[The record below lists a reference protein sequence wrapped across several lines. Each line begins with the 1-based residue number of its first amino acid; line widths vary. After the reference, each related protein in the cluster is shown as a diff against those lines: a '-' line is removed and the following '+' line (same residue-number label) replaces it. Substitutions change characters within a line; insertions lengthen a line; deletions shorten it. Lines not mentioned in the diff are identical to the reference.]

1 MNPEDCKFVL
11 DITPNFAY
19 VSLGGILY
27 KVFHKENVNIDRSIL
42 EAADLV
48 IKSNGVVIKCRFEHN
63 NPYLLDCVDRIR
75 SMESFPELHLQ
86 KTAFV
91 TDFVNEKK
99 KAFHEIQKFL
109 TLTHKI

>member
-11 DITPNFAY
+11 DITPNFSY

-27 KVFHKENVNIDRSIL
+27 KVFHKENVNIDSSVL

-48 IKSNGVVIKCRFEHN
+48 AKSNGVVIKCRFERN
-63 NPYLLDCVDRIR
+63 SPYLLDCVDRIR

-86 KTAFV
+86 KMFV

>member
-27 KVFHKENVNIDRSIL
+27 KVFHKENVNIDSSVL

-48 IKSNGVVIKCRFEHN
+48 SKSNGVVIKCRFERN
-63 NPYLLDCVDRIR
+63 SPYLLDCVDRIR

-86 KTAFV
+86 KMFV

>member
-11 DITPNFAY
+11 DITPNFSY

-27 KVFHKENVNIDRSIL
+27 KVFQKENVNIDRSVL

-48 IKSNGVVIKCRFEHN
+48 SKSNGVVIKCRFERN
-63 NPYLLDCVDRIR
+63 SPYLLDCVDRIR

-86 KTAFV
+86 KMFV

>member
-1 MNPEDCKFVL
+1 MNPEGCKFVL

-27 KVFHKENVNIDRSIL
+27 KVFHKENVNIDRSVL

-48 IKSNGVVIKCRFEHN
+48 IKSNGVVTKCRFERN
-63 NPYLLDCVDRIR
+63 SPYLLDCVERIR

-86 KTAFV
+86 KMFV

>member
-11 DITPNFAY
+11 DITPNFSY

-27 KVFHKENVNIDRSIL
+27 KVFHKENVNIDRSVL

-48 IKSNGVVIKCRFEHN
+48 IKSNGVVIKCRYERN
-63 NPYLLDCVDRIR
+63 SPYLLDCVDRIR

-86 KTAFV
+86 KMFV

>member
-1 MNPEDCKFVL
+1 MNPEGCKFVL

-27 KVFHKENVNIDRSIL
+27 KVFHKENVNIDRSVL

-48 IKSNGVVIKCRFEHN
+48 SKSNGVVIKCRFERN
-63 NPYLLDCVDRIR
+63 SPYLLDCVDRIR

-86 KTAFV
+86 KMFV

>member
-27 KVFHKENVNIDRSIL
+27 KVFHKENVNIDRSVL

-48 IKSNGVVIKCRFEHN
+48 IKSNGVVTKCRFERN
-63 NPYLLDCVDRIR
+63 SPYLLDCVERIR

-86 KTAFV
+86 KMFV

>member
-1 MNPEDCKFVL
+1 MNPESCKFVL

-19 VSLGGILY
+19 ISLGGILY
-27 KVFHKENVNIDRSIL
+27 KVFHKENVSIDRSVL

-48 IKSNGVVIKCRFEHN
+48 IKSNGVVIKCRYERN
-63 NPYLLDCVDRIR
+63 SPYLLDCVERIR

-86 KTAFV
+86 KMFV

>member
-11 DITPNFAY
+11 DITPNFSY

-27 KVFHKENVNIDRSIL
+27 KVFQKENVNIDRSVL

-48 IKSNGVVIKCRFEHN
+48 IKSNGVVIKCRFERN
-63 NPYLLDCVDRIR
+63 SPYLLDCVDRIR

-86 KTAFV
+86 KMFV

>member
-1 MNPEDCKFVL
+1 MNPEDCKFDL
-11 DITPNFAY
+11 DITPNFSY

-27 KVFHKENVNIDRSIL
+27 KVFHKENVNIDRSVL

-48 IKSNGVVIKCRFEHN
+48 IKSNGVVIKCRYERN
-63 NPYLLDCVDRIR
+63 SPYLLDCVDRIR

-86 KTAFV
+86 KMFV

>member
-11 DITPNFAY
+11 DITPNFPY

-27 KVFHKENVNIDRSIL
+27 KVFQKENVNIDRSVL

-86 KTAFV
+86 KMFV

>member
-11 DITPNFAY
+11 DITPNFSY

-27 KVFHKENVNIDRSIL
+27 KVFHKENVNIDRSVL

-48 IKSNGVVIKCRFEHN
+48 SKSNGVVIKCRFEHN
-63 NPYLLDCVDRIR
+63 SPYLSDCVDRIG
-75 SMESFPELHLQ
+75 SMDSFTKLHLQ
-86 KTAFV
+86 KMFV

>member
-1 MNPEDCKFVL
+1 MNPEGCKFVL

-27 KVFHKENVNIDRSIL
+27 KVFHKENVNIGRSVL

-48 IKSNGVVIKCRFEHN
+48 IKSNGVVTKCRFERN

-86 KTAFV
+86 KMFV

>member
-27 KVFHKENVNIDRSIL
+27 KVFHKENVNIDRSVL

-48 IKSNGVVIKCRFEHN
+48 IKSNGVVIKCRFERN

-75 SMESFPELHLQ
+75 SIESFPELHLQ
-86 KTAFV
+86 KMFV

>member
-1 MNPEDCKFVL
+1 MNPEGCKFVL

-27 KVFHKENVNIDRSIL
+27 KVFHKENVNIDRSVL

-48 IKSNGVVIKCRFEHN
+48 IKSNGVVTKCRFERN

-75 SMESFPELHLQ
+75 SMESFPELHLH
-86 KTAFV
+86 KMFV

>member
-11 DITPNFAY
+11 DITPNFSY

-27 KVFHKENVNIDRSIL
+27 KVFHKENVNIDSSVL

-48 IKSNGVVIKCRFEHN
+48 IKSNGVVIKCRFERN
-63 NPYLLDCVDRIR
+63 SPYLLDCVDRIR

-86 KTAFV
+86 KMFV

>member
-11 DITPNFAY
+11 DITPNFSY

-27 KVFHKENVNIDRSIL
+27 KVFHKENVNIDSSVL

-48 IKSNGVVIKCRFEHN
+48 IKSNGVVIKCRYEHN
-63 NPYLLDCVDRIR
+63 SPYLLDCVDRIR

-86 KTAFV
+86 KMFV

>member
-27 KVFHKENVNIDRSIL
+27 KVFHKENVNIDRSVL

-48 IKSNGVVIKCRFEHN
+48 IKSNGVVIKCRYERN
-63 NPYLLDCVDRIR
+63 SPYLLDCVDRIR

-86 KTAFV
+86 KMFV

>member
-1 MNPEDCKFVL
+1 MNPEGCKFVL

-27 KVFHKENVNIDRSIL
+27 KVFHKENVSIDRSVL

-63 NPYLLDCVDRIR
+63 SPYLLDCVDRIR

-86 KTAFV
+86 KMFV

>member
-27 KVFHKENVNIDRSIL
+27 KVFHKENVNIDSSVL

-48 IKSNGVVIKCRFEHN
+48 SKSNGVVIKCRFEHN
-63 NPYLLDCVDRIR
+63 SPYLSDCVDRIR

-86 KTAFV
+86 KTVFV

>member
-27 KVFHKENVNIDRSIL
+27 KVFHKENVNIDRSVL

-48 IKSNGVVIKCRFEHN
+48 IKSNGVVIKCRFERN
-63 NPYLLDCVDRIR
+63 SPYLLDCVDRIR

-86 KTAFV
+86 KMFV

>member
-11 DITPNFAY
+11 DITPNFSY

-27 KVFHKENVNIDRSIL
+27 KVFHKENVNIDSSVL

-48 IKSNGVVIKCRFEHN
+48 SKSNGVVIKCRFERN
-63 NPYLLDCVDRIR
+63 SPYLLDCVDRIR

-86 KTAFV
+86 KMFV

>member
-11 DITPNFAY
+11 DITPNFSY

-27 KVFHKENVNIDRSIL
+27 KVFHKENVNIDSSVL

-48 IKSNGVVIKCRFEHN
+48 IKSNGVVIKCRYERN
-63 NPYLLDCVDRIR
+63 SPYLLDCVDRIR

-86 KTAFV
+86 KMFV

>member
-27 KVFHKENVNIDRSIL
+27 KVFHKENVNIDSSVL

-48 IKSNGVVIKCRFEHN
+48 IKSNGVVIKCRYERN
-63 NPYLLDCVDRIR
+63 SPYLLDCVDRIR

-86 KTAFV
+86 KMFV

>member
-11 DITPNFAY
+11 DITPNFSY

-27 KVFHKENVNIDRSIL
+27 KVFHRENVNIDSSIL

-48 IKSNGVVIKCRFEHN
+48 SKSNGVVIKCRFERN
-63 NPYLLDCVDRIR
+63 SPYLLDCVDRIR

-86 KTAFV
+86 KMFV

>member
-27 KVFHKENVNIDRSIL
+27 KVFHKENVNIDRSVL

-48 IKSNGVVIKCRFEHN
+48 IKSNGVVIKCRYERN
-63 NPYLLDCVDRIR
+63 SPYLLDCVERIR
-75 SMESFPELHLQ
+75 SIESFPELHLQ
-86 KTAFV
+86 KMFV